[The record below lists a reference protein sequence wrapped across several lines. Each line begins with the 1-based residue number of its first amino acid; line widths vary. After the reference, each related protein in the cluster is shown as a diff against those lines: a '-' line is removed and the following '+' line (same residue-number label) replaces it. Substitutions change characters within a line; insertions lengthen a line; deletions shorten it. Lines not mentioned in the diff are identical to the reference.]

1 MGGTI
6 TETEA
11 AAIVEEAATTCTR
24 MSDDSLARFLGVTYE
39 QRQALHLTTIGS
51 VNVGKRARH
60 ELRKRM
66 WRVYQER
73 RRRAR
78 GARPHSQSL
87 SQTKPWESKNISRRT
102 WERERKKTRDANSS
116 TPIYISRG
124 DESASAGSARC
135 SSPNFFLSSPLVLA
149 SSRTA
154 TFIAADRSRSK
165 PYSPIKQTDWHP
177 KGLTHPAVQ
186 KGMNWRRARLASRP
200 SLDHR
205 WDDPGSEFTP
215 DRASRWLQAVERRLR
230 EKRPRASSLLA
241 SSTVA

>member
-124 DESASAGSARC
+124 DESASAGSAPP
-135 SSPNFFLSSPLVLA
+135 SSSLTNFSLSTSLVLA

-154 TFIAADRSRSK
+154 NLSRVDKAAHA
-165 PYSPIKQTDWHP
+165 PIKQTDWHP

-186 KGMNWRRARLASRP
+186 R
-200 SLDHR
+200 
-205 WDDPGSEFTP
+205 F
-215 DRASRWLQAVERRLR
+215 VERRNAWVR
-230 EKRPRASSLLA
+230 Q
-241 SSTVA
+241 